1 MINNI
6 ISTITSTFK
15 KLAGGSCWKVI
26 LMVAVLVAAAGFVY
40 YKYNKSAE
48 QSEDFEEDDMPDMD
62 EMDEEI
68 EEFDDDEELFD
79 DDDEDFAGI
88 GDMDDEEM
96 KNLGQL

>member
-1 MINNI
+1 
-6 ISTITSTFK
+6 
-15 KLAGGSCWKVI
+15 
-26 LMVAVLVAAAGFVY
+26 MVAVLVAAAGFVY
-40 YKYNKSAE
+40 YRFFYNKSAE
-48 QSEDFEEDDMPDMD
+48 QFEEDDMPDMD